1 MIDKAVWQK
10 FKRDPLAVFGLF
22 FLSLV
27 FILAL
32 LAYAL
37 APDRTENANRILL
50 PLALSPPGT
59 SFKIMNELSHQSSW
73 RDMISGAATNESKVL
88 DSVLIKGDT
97 IFGRLMDQEE
107 WISWLK
113 SDSAIQLEKGVFWL
127 GADRFG
133 RDVLSR
139 LLVGAR
145 VSFSVGLLAVMI
157 SLIIGLFMGLLSG
170 YFGAWVDKLV
180 MWLINVV
187 WSLPT
192 LLLVIAIT
200 LAIGKGFWQIF
211 IAVGLTMWVDL
222 ARIVRGQV
230 KSLREMEYIQAARV
244 LGFSHLRILLKHI
257 LPNIWAPVIVL
268 AAANFASAILLE
280 AGLSFLGLGVQPPAP
295 SWGMMIKEHYTYI
308 VFDAAFLAV
317 FPGMCIM
324 LTVMSVNFVGNGLR
338 NALDVKL

>member
-1 MIDKAVWQK
+1 MMQATTWEK
-10 FKRDPLAVFGLF
+10 FKRDPLAMFGSVFL
-22 FLSLV
+22 LLV
-27 FILAL
+27 FLLAV
-32 LAYAL
+32 LAYAV
-37 APDRTENANRILL
+37 APDRSENANRILL
-50 PLALSPPGT
+50 PLALSSPGT
-59 SFKIMNELSHQSSW
+59 SFFLFSPSNDQRSINEFLS
-73 RDMISGAATNESKVL
+73 GTVPAESKVL
-88 DSVLIKGDT
+88 DSVKIHKDT
-97 IFGRLMDQEE
+97 VFGRVINQEE
-107 WISWLK
+107 WIWFLK
-113 SDSAIQLEKGVFWL
+113 SDSSYHLEKGVFWL

-145 VSFSVGLLAVMI
+145 VSFSVGLLAVVI
-157 SLIIGLFMGLLSG
+157 SLAIGLVMGLLSG
-170 YFGAWVDKLV
+170 YFGSWVDKVV
-180 MWLINVV
+180 MWCINVV

-222 ARIVRGQV
+222 ARIIRGQV
-230 KSLREMEYIQAARV
+230 KSLREMEYIQAAKV
-244 LGFSHLRILLKHI
+244 LGYSHFRILTKHV

-295 SWGMMIKEHYTYI
+295 SWGMMIKEHYSYI
-308 VFDAAFLAV
+308 VFDRAFLAI
-317 FPGMCIM
+317 FPGLCIM